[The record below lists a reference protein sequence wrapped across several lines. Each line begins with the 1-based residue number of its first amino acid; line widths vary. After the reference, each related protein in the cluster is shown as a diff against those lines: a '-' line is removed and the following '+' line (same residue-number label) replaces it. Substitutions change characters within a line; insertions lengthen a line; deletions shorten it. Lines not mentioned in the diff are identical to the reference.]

1 MDESAELER
10 LFNAWLV
17 RFDIMNEELKTE
29 HKFSPRWLR
38 IWDSAW
44 AEWSELEE
52 KDTSYTATSRGWRR
66 DYNKLRSS
74 YDEMRRWVSEP
85 MNAEDRREGPL
96 WVSFLPSKEL
106 ETYEYLSWQRTMKN
120 WHAVRDASMAGASS
134 SKLSKS
140 WSRSQSISL
149 RLIMDWWD
157 GLYQNLETIE
167 SAKSVLAENVR
178 LEREIIT
185 EIEDGEDAWN
195 PWEEPGLR
203 THFRLGVCHRDSLN
217 RTRILKGQA
226 EDPLPEGWERRRT
239 KEGRRFYINRHS
251 NVCTW
256 VSPKHLE
263 TGESGIHEEAGQ
275 SKIQNIKVQRNS
287 NVRASNHL
295 PARGYHSVML
305 ELFTREFD
313 PLAWEPYMNG
323 LYLLGL
329 KDKREEAL
337 DHASTQMFSY
347 SLYRD
352 LILSTPRNRSS
363 ESAYIDNIQ
372 DSAPWL
378 ADEDKH
384 NGLPFYLWNVEE
396 MRTVET
402 SSIERSLEYICI
414 SHTWGRWRVNPS
426 VQVDGVPWLVPQCSK
441 FEVRSL
447 PARLRHAFGQRR
459 IFSKLIWLDL
469 LCIPQDGSPKANEEI
484 ARQASIFHNCRLC
497 IAWMHDV
504 QAWIGLERAINWSAL
519 TYLQKTSERMLP
531 DIAPLIEKASLL
543 ASTQIELVKLVA
555 PGRRNTLQKW
565 EDWATGEK
573 HKPWS
578 PNSGSLSTYGNPSD
592 WFSSLWT
599 LQEVSLCP
607 NLVLATDEWE
617 TFSDVT
623 GTLVSL
629 GTILNIMRTAFP
641 GLTDLLDGKGQV
653 TRDLDLFLKNKNL
666 PNGPR
671 QLQLL
676 AADTNLA
683 NTLHTRSRV
692 GLFPQAS
699 MRECSGSRAPAIMSA
714 LGVTE
719 WFAPYTNESSRQR
732 KEVLVL
738 DTYPL
743 PFVREAAKKLGS
755 QFYQHSSLQLTNIPF
770 SHTIISKYS
779 RGTMLPFEVAHGLWT
794 TKIASP
800 HDEMGRIVD
809 HPAVHTW
816 EIQNN
821 GSVVIKAAG
830 IVAPEDLFKCKFR
843 WHHKARN
850 TSHDDLRRMSR
861 KGVPTYPV
869 VLYQDLWTCVGV
881 LLQGRRSNTSSKQY
895 LVRTTSF
902 RANDVG
908 MPGTTEVDWV
918 VM

>member
-1 MDESAELER
+1 MDESAELKR
-10 LFNAWLV
+10 LFNAWLG

-29 HKFSPRWLR
+29 HKWSPKWLR

-52 KDTSYTATSRGWRR
+52 KDTSASQGWRN
-66 DYNKLRSS
+66 DYNNLRSS
-74 YDEMRRWVSEP
+74 YDESRRWLSEP
-85 MNAEDRREGPL
+85 MNAEHRREGPL
-96 WVSFLPSKEL
+96 WVSFMPSEEL
-106 ETYEYLSWQRTMKN
+106 ETYQYLSWERTMKN
-120 WHAVRDASMAGASS
+120 WHSIRDASMAGASN
-134 SKLSKS
+134 SKLSKPR
-140 WSRSQSISL
+140 SRSQSISL

-157 GLYQNLETIE
+157 GLYQDLETIK
-167 SAKSVLAENVR
+167 SAKSAFAENVHS
-178 LEREIIT
+178 EKAIIS
-185 EIEDGEDAWN
+185 EIEAEGDNWD

-203 THFRLGVCHRDSLN
+203 AYFHLGVCQRSSLS
-217 RTRILKGQA
+217 RIRILKGQA
-226 EDPLPEGWERRRT
+226 DDPLPEGWERRRS
-239 KEGRRFYINRHS
+239 KEGQRYYANRHS

-256 VSPKHLE
+256 VSPE
-263 TGESGIHEEAGQ
+263 QREIGESGIRQDASQ
-275 SKIQNIKVQRNS
+275 SKNPTGKVRRSSNITGSKYP
-287 NVRASNHL
+287 L
-295 PARGYHSVML
+295 TRGYHSVML
-305 ELFTREFD
+305 ELFAKEFD
-313 PLAWEPYMNG
+313 PLSWEPYMTG
-323 LYLLGL
+323 PYLVGL
-329 KDKREEAL
+329 KDIREEAL
-337 DHASTQMFSY
+337 DHASTQLFSY
-347 SLYRD
+347 SLYKD
-352 LILSTPRNRSS
+352 LVSSTLRIGSS

-402 SSIERSLEYICI
+402 SSIGQSPEYICI
-414 SHTWGRWRVNPS
+414 SHTWGRWRIHPS
-426 VQVDGVPWLVPQCSK
+426 IQVYGVPWLVPQCSK

-447 PARLRHAFGQRR
+447 PALLRDAFGQRR

-504 QAWIGLERAINWSAL
+504 QSWTGLKRAINWSAL

-531 DIAPLIEKASLL
+531 DIAPLVENASLL
-543 ASTQIELVKLVA
+543 ASTQIELVKLIA
-555 PGRRNTLQKW
+555 PGRRNVLQKL
-565 EDWATGEK
+565 EDWVTGEK

-578 PNSGSLSTYGNPSD
+578 PNSGSFVTYGNPSD

-599 LQEVSLCP
+599 LQEVALCP
-607 NLVLATDEWE
+607 NLVLATDKWE
-617 TFSDVT
+617 IFSDVT

-641 GLTDLLDGKGQV
+641 GLTDLFDDKGQV
-653 TRDLDLFLKNKNL
+653 TRGLTLFFKNQNL

-692 GLFPQAS
+692 GLFLQAS
-699 MRECSGSRAPAIMSA
+699 DRECSGSRAPAIMSA

-719 WFAPYTNESSRQR
+719 WFAPYTNDSSRR
-732 KEVLVL
+732 RNEVLVL

-755 QFYQHSSLQLTNIPF
+755 QFYQHSSLQPTNIPL
-770 SHTIISKYS
+770 SRTVISKYS
-779 RGTMLPFEVAHGLWT
+779 RGTMLPFEVAKGLWT
-794 TKIASP
+794 AKIASP
-800 HDEMGRIVD
+800 HDEMSHIVD
-809 HPAVHTW
+809 HPAVRTW

-830 IVAPEDLFKCKFR
+830 IVTAEDLVKCKFR
-843 WHHKARN
+843 WHHEARN

-869 VLYQDLWTCVGV
+869 VLYQDLRTCVGI
-881 LLQGRRSNTSSKQY
+881 LLQGRRSIRSSKQY
-895 LVRTTSF
+895 LVRTTTF
-902 RANDVG
+902 RADDVD
-908 MPGTTEVDWV
+908 MPETTGVDWV